1 MCIFNVCR
9 IERGDGGEG
18 GEALHGELAAGSRRA
33 PRRGFEPAERAPR
46 DGSSR
51 RLDPASPLAPP
62 SPRRPTILS
71 LYLFGISLHDVR
83 VPPGSFFALFPVQA
97 HRSGADGSRGGGG
110 VAIRGR
116 TNPTVFPGVDGSLY
130 AYGGGESS
138 ADGSGSGEGR
148 PVLDVMAVST
158 RPSKMRR
165 VPKYR
170 NFRSVS

>member
-1 MCIFNVCR
+1 MSLL
-9 IERGDGGEG
+9 DGTVRAVDRSSGETLWTFSSG
-18 GEALHGELAAGSRRA
+18 G
-33 PRRGFEPAERAPR
+33 
-46 DGSSR
+46 
-51 RLDPASPLAPP
+51 PL
-62 SPRRPTILS
+62 
-71 LYLFGISLHDVR
+71 
-83 VPPGSFFALFPVQA
+83 VQA
-97 HRSGADGSRGGGG
+97 HRSGADGSGRGDTDG

-116 TNPTVFPGVDGSLY
+116 TNPTVFPGIDGSLY